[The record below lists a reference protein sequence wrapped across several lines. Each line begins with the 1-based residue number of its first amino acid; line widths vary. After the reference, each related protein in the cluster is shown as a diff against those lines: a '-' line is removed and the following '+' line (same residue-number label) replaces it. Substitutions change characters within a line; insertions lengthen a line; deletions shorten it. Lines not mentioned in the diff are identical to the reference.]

1 MVEALT
7 TAPTRCEIRKHR
19 EFFDFGRRTLRV
31 LPARRPAPDLGDGML
46 APHRANNVRKTIP
59 VSAEARLHTTLVAR
73 GAELRGPCPICH
85 SPGKTFAA
93 NDQKQRFF
101 CAKCKATGD
110 VIALRMKMRGLPFA
124 DAVLALEA
132 NHMAGHALMP
142 GATPELLLEA
152 AAGDIVPIAVRQAVA
167 ALSRLRVLDDHDYA
181 LLACVQTLRD
191 LGWAVKVE
199 WPIRTIR
206 GSGHGFIDIMAI
218 RYGMRIAIEV
228 ENNEVPEKT
237 IEKLWRTG
245 HCYRFVILRH
255 PTATYRIPRIHGVF
269 TIDSSLAP
277 RPDLIA
283 DATKWKRHLEDVRR
297 RRLVEI
303 STPRRAARAPDQ
315 PGGRQLRLALAL
327 AAELGE
333 KVPDAVASSAAQLGR
348 YIYAARHR
356 VRKSRGLLEM
366 PTLPAPEAGN
376 R

>member
-1 MVEALT
+1 
-7 TAPTRCEIRKHR
+7 
-19 EFFDFGRRTLRV
+19 
-31 LPARRPAPDLGDGML
+31 ML
-46 APHRANNVRKTIP
+46 APQRAIDVRKNIP
-59 VSAEARLHTTLVAR
+59 VSAEARLHTTLIAR

-110 VIALRMKMRGLPFA
+110 VIALRMKVRDLPFV

-132 NHMAGHALMP
+132 DHMAGCALMP
-142 GATPELLLEA
+142 GASLELLLGA
-152 AAGDIVPIAVRQAVA
+152 AAGDIIPVAVRQAVA
-167 ALSRLRVLDDHDYA
+167 ALNRLRVLDDHDHA

-228 ENNEVPEKT
+228 ENDEVPEKT

-255 PTATYRIPRIHGVF
+255 PTANYRIPRIHGVF
-269 TIDSSLAP
+269 PVDSSLAMTP
-277 RPDLIA
+277 ALLEGLSAGR
-283 DATKWKRHLEDVRR
+283 KRLEGIRK
-297 RRLVEI
+297 RRLAELTAP
-303 STPRRAARAPDQ
+303 SQRPALAPDQ
-315 PGGRQLRLALAL
+315 PSWRQLRFAQAL
-327 AAELGE
+327 AAELGDE
-333 KVPDAVASSAAQLGR
+333 LPETVRSSASRLGR
-348 YIYAARHR
+348 YIYGARHR
-356 VRKSRGLLEM
+356 VRVLRGSLEM
-366 PTLPAPEAGN
+366 PTLIAD
-376 R
+376 